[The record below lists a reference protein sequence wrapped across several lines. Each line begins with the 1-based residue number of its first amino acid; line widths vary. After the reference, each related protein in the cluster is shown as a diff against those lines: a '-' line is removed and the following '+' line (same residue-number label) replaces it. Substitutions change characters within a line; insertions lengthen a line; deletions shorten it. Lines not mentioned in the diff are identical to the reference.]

1 MKKVLVLC
9 LTCLLFLCGCL
20 KRDTMEDI
28 TIYTS
33 YYPLEY
39 ITNALY
45 GNNSK
50 VYSIYPDG
58 TNPNDTTLTEKQ
70 LSDYS
75 NGSLFIFSGLSNEKN
90 YLYDMLKNNKDLK
103 IIDSTLSMQT
113 NEEYGNRIEELWLD
127 PNNLLMIARN
137 IKDGLD
143 EYINN
148 YYLKNEIENNYSN
161 LKIELSQMSANLHL
175 IAETA
180 DNPTLV
186 VSSDVFKFLENYG
199 FTIYSLEKNDEKT
212 IKIVSNLMRNKKIN
226 YIFLLSSDEE
236 TETIKKLNETYGT
249 KLVIFN
255 SLATISVD
263 DRNDK
268 KDYLSIMKENINLIK
283 QEVFE

>member
-212 IKIVSNLMRNKKIN
+212 IKIVSNLMKNKKIN

-263 DRNDK
+263 HRNDK

>member
-50 VYSIYPDG
+50 IYSIYPDG

-212 IKIVSNLMRNKKIN
+212 IKIVSNLMKNKKIS
-226 YIFLLSSDEE
+226 YIFLLSSDKE

>member
-39 ITNALY
+39 ITNELY

-212 IKIVSNLMRNKKIN
+212 IKIVSNLMKNKKIN

>member
-113 NEEYGNRIEELWLD
+113 NDEYGNRIEELWLD

-212 IKIVSNLMRNKKIN
+212 IKIVSNLMKNKKIN

>member
-1 MKKVLVLC
+1 MKKILVLC

-199 FTIYSLEKNDEKT
+199 FTIYSLEKSDEKT
-212 IKIVSNLMRNKKIN
+212 IKIVSNLMKNKKIS

>member
-161 LKIELSQMSANLHL
+161 LKIELSKMSANLHL

-212 IKIVSNLMRNKKIN
+212 IKIVSNLMKNKKIN

>member
-212 IKIVSNLMRNKKIN
+212 IKIVSNLMKNKKIS

>member
-199 FTIYSLEKNDEKT
+199 FTIYSLEKSDEKT
-212 IKIVSNLMRNKKIN
+212 IKIVSNLMKNKKIS

>member
-45 GNNSK
+45 GNNRK
-50 VYSIYPDG
+50 IYSIYPDG

-212 IKIVSNLMRNKKIN
+212 IKIVSNLMKNKKIS

>member
-58 TNPNDTTLTEKQ
+58 TNPNDTILTEKQ

-212 IKIVSNLMRNKKIN
+212 IKIVSNLMKNKKN
-226 YIFLLSSDEE
+226 KLYILTF
-236 TETIKKLNETYGT
+236 I
-249 KLVIFN
+249 
-255 SLATISVD
+255 
-263 DRNDK
+263 
-268 KDYLSIMKENINLIK
+268 
-283 QEVFE
+283 

>member
-50 VYSIYPDG
+50 IYSIYPDG

-212 IKIVSNLMRNKKIN
+212 IKIVSNLMKNKKIS

>member
-186 VSSDVFKFLENYG
+186 VSSNVFKFLENYG

-212 IKIVSNLMRNKKIN
+212 IKIVSNLMKNKKIS

>member
-127 PNNLLMIARN
+127 PNKLLMIARN

-212 IKIVSNLMRNKKIN
+212 IKIVSNLMKNKKIS

>member
-58 TNPNDTTLTEKQ
+58 TNPNDTILTEKQ

-127 PNNLLMIARN
+127 PNNLLIIARN

-212 IKIVSNLMRNKKIN
+212 IKIVSNLMKNKKIN

>member
-161 LKIELSQMSANLHL
+161 LKIELSQLSANLHL

-212 IKIVSNLMRNKKIN
+212 IKIVSNLMKNKKIN

>member
-50 VYSIYPDG
+50 VYRIYPDG

-212 IKIVSNLMRNKKIN
+212 IKIVSNLMKNKKIS

>member
-50 VYSIYPDG
+50 IYSIYPDG

-212 IKIVSNLMRNKKIN
+212 IKIVSNLMKNKKIN

>member
-1 MKKVLVLC
+1 MKKILVLC

-212 IKIVSNLMRNKKIN
+212 IKIVSNLMKNKKIN

>member
-50 VYSIYPDG
+50 VYSTYPDG

-212 IKIVSNLMRNKKIN
+212 IKIVSNLMKNKKIN

>member
-161 LKIELSQMSANLHL
+161 LKIELSQMSAKLHL

-212 IKIVSNLMRNKKIN
+212 IKIVSNLMKNKKIS

>member
-58 TNPNDTTLTEKQ
+58 TNPNDTTLTKKQ

-212 IKIVSNLMRNKKIN
+212 IKIVSNLMKNKKIN

>member
-58 TNPNDTTLTEKQ
+58 TNPNDTILTEKQ

-186 VSSDVFKFLENYG
+186 VSSDVFRFLENYG

-212 IKIVSNLMRNKKIN
+212 IKIVSNLMKNKKIN

>member
-199 FTIYSLEKNDEKT
+199 FTIYSLEKSDEKT
-212 IKIVSNLMRNKKIN
+212 IKIVSNLMKNKKIN

>member
-33 YYPLEY
+33 YYPFEY

-212 IKIVSNLMRNKKIN
+212 IKIVSNLMKNKKIS

>member
-58 TNPNDTTLTEKQ
+58 TNPNDTILTEKQ

-212 IKIVSNLMRNKKIN
+212 IKIVSNLMKNKKIN

>member
-186 VSSDVFKFLENYG
+186 VSSNVFKFLENYG

-212 IKIVSNLMRNKKIN
+212 IKIVSNLMKNKKIS

-268 KDYLSIMKENINLIK
+268 ND
-283 QEVFE
+283 